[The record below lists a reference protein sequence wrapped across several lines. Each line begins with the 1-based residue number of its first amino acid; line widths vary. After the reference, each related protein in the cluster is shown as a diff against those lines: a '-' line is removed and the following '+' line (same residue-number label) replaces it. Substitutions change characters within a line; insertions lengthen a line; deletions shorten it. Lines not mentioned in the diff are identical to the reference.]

1 MFDIK
6 NIYGPKTI
14 EEALDILDGSEN
26 IKIIAGGT
34 DVLIKLH
41 HGEMCGIEL
50 LSIRDIE
57 ELKEIVL
64 NDDGDIEI
72 GAMSSF
78 TDIFRNVIINEN
90 IYVLS
95 EAAVSMGG
103 PQVRNMATIGGNV
116 CNGAVSADSATTLF
130 ALNAWLLLRRKNEER
145 IVPIK
150 DFYLGPG
157 KVSILPDEILVKI
170 IIRKEDYKGYKG
182 NYIKFSNRKAMDI
195 AMLGVSVFGAIEN
208 DKIKDLRISL
218 GVAAP
223 TPVRCLVAEEFAS
236 GIELNMKN
244 IIEISEKALLD
255 ARPRNSWR
263 GSKDFREHLIKE
275 LTKRGILEVIKRAG
289 GVVYE

>member
-6 NIYGPKTI
+6 NIYEPKTI
-14 EEALDILDGSEN
+14 EEALDILDSKN
-26 IKIIAGGT
+26 DIKIIAGGT

-41 HGEMCGIEL
+41 HGDLQDVEL
-50 LSIRDIE
+50 LSLRNIE
-57 ELKEIVL
+57 ELGSITL
-64 NDDGDIEI
+64 NDNGDIEI
-72 GAMSSF
+72 GAMASF
-78 TDIFRNVIINEN
+78 SDIFRSEIINEN

-103 PQVRNMATIGGNV
+103 PQIRNMATIGGNV

-130 ALNAWLLLRRKNEER
+130 ALNVKLLLKKKNEER

-157 KVSILPDEILVKI
+157 KVSILPNEILTKI
-170 IIRKEDYKGYKG
+170 IIKKEDYKGYKG

-195 AMLGVSVFGAIEN
+195 AMLGVSVVGLIEEN
-208 DKIKDLRISL
+208 KFEDLRISL

-223 TPVRCLVAEEFAS
+223 TPVRCVQAEDFS
-236 GIELNMKN
+236 KGLDISIEN
-244 IIEISEKALLD
+244 IEKISEKALMD
-255 ARPRNSWR
+255 AKPRNSWR

-275 LTKRGILEVIKRAG
+275 LTKRGILEVIKRSG
-289 GVVYE
+289 GEEHE

>member
-1 MFDIK
+1 MFDIS
-6 NIYGPKTI
+6 NIYEPKTM
-14 EEALDILDGSEN
+14 EEALDILDNKEN

-41 HGEMCGIEL
+41 HGYMLGIEL
-50 LSIRDIE
+50 LSIRNID
-57 ELKEIVL
+57 ELKAIQL
-64 NDDGDIEI
+64 NDNEDIEI

-78 TDIFRNVIINEN
+78 TDIFRNEIINEN

-130 ALNAWLLLRRKNEER
+130 ALNAQLLLRRKNEER
-145 IVPIK
+145 IVPIRE
-150 DFYLGPG
+150 FYLGPG
-157 KVSILPDEILVKI
+157 KVSIFPDEILVKI

-195 AMLGVSVFGAIEN
+195 AMLGVSVVGAIEN
-208 DKIKDLRISL
+208 NKFNDLRISL

-223 TPVRCLVAEEFAS
+223 TPVRCLKAEDFAR
-236 GIELNMKN
+236 GIEINMKN

-255 ARPRNSWR
+255 AKPRNSWR

-289 GVVYE
+289 GVVNE